1 MGSVIGDI
9 LPTALGVAI
18 SPVPIIAVILMLL
31 APHAKAASVAFLVGW
46 VAGIAVLVTVVA
58 LLVDPSGDSSVDSPS
73 TFSSILKLVLGS
85 AAVLLGL
92 MQWERRPQPGQEAEM
107 PAWMSAVDTIT
118 ATKALGLGALL
129 SAVNP
134 KNLTLCLAGGVS
146 IGAGGLS
153 GPQTAVAITVFVVI
167 ASLSIGVPVIGYLM
181 AESRMREPLEELRG
195 WLTEHNAAVMT
206 VLLVVIGVAIFGKGL
221 AGF

>member
-46 VAGIAVLVTVVA
+46 VAGITILVTVVA
-58 LLVDPSGDSSVDSPS
+58 LVVNPVDGASSDSSS
-73 TFSSILKLVLGS
+73 TFSSILKLVLGA
-85 AAVLLGL
+85 AAVMLGVQ
-92 MQWERRPQPGQEAEM
+92 QWGKRPKRGEEPVM
-107 PAWMSAVDTIT
+107 PSWMGVIDTIT
-118 ATKALGLGALL
+118 PAKALGLGALL

-153 GPQTAVAITVFVVI
+153 GGETAVAIAVFVVI
-167 ASLSIGVPVIGYLM
+167 GSLSIGVPVIGYLV
-181 AESRMREPLEELRG
+181 AESRMREPLQELRE
-195 WLTEHNAAVMT
+195 WLTVHNAAVMT

>member
-18 SPVPIIAVILMLL
+18 SPLPIIAVILMLL
-31 APHAKAASVAFLVGW
+31 APHAKAASVAFLGGW
-46 VAGIAVLVTVVA
+46 VVGIAVLVTVVA
-58 LLVDPSGDSSVDSPS
+58 LVVDPVDDSSAASPS
-73 TFSSILKLVLGS
+73 TLSSWVKI
-85 AAVLLGL
+85 LLGVAAML
-92 MQWERRPQPGQEAEM
+92 LGVQQFRGRPKPGAEPEM
-107 PAWMSAVDTIT
+107 PKWMSAIDTVT

-153 GPQTAVAITVFVVI
+153 GGQTAVAIAVFVVI
-167 ASLSIGVPVIGYLM
+167 GSCSIGVPVIGYVV
-181 AESRMREPLEELRG
+181 AESRMRPALQELRE
-195 WLTEHNAAVMT
+195 WLTTHNAALMS
-206 VLLVVIGVAIFGKGL
+206 VLLLVIGVAIVGKGL
-221 AGF
+221 AGL